1 VKKTKVKFLAK
12 IITSFTLIAL
22 VLSYVDLSQ
31 TLHTLAGIKL
41 SYLIVPIFISFLQT
55 ATSSYKWQIILSIEG
70 FAVKFPYLFKT
81 YLIGQFISLFLPTS
95 IGGDIYRIAAIKRT
109 VGDFSAGAA
118 TVIFDRV
125 SGLYALL
132 VLAVTG
138 SFALVSNEVTYWL
151 IAIVLFTPIFV
162 LVFTK
167 SRVISTLGSSDSE
180 ALRSLGRIIVSQR
193 NFISSKKV
201 VAVVILSII
210 FQSTAVLINYLYC
223 QALSLDISLI
233 HLWAIIPLI
242 YLTDMIPFSI
252 NGIGIRDSAFVFF
265 FTLLGYPAEEALAL
279 SITLI
284 SMRYL
289 IGTSGG
295 GLLLREFLLGRK
307 IL

>member
-1 VKKTKVKFLAK
+1 MKKTKVKFLAK

>member
-12 IITSFTLIAL
+12 VITSFTLIAL

-31 TLHTLAGIKL
+31 TLDTLAGIKL
-41 SYLIVPIFISFLQT
+41 SYLIVPIFISFVQT

-81 YLIGQFISLFLPTS
+81 YLIGQFVSLFLPTS

-151 IAIVLFTPIFV
+151 IAIVLFTPVFV

-167 SRVISTLGSSDSE
+167 SRGISTLGSSGSE

-210 FQSTAVLINYLYC
+210 FQSTAVLMNYLYC
-223 QALSLDISLI
+223 QALSIDISLI

>member
-1 VKKTKVKFLAK
+1 MKKTKVKFLAK

-31 TLHTLAGIKL
+31 TLDTLAGIKL
-41 SYLIVPIFISFLQT
+41 SYLIVPIFISFVQT

-81 YLIGQFISLFLPTS
+81 YLIGQFVSLFLPTS

-151 IAIVLFTPIFV
+151 IAIVLFTPVFV

-167 SRVISTLGSSDSE
+167 SRVISTLGSSGSE

-210 FQSTAVLINYLYC
+210 FQSTAVLMNYLYC
-223 QALSLDISLI
+223 QALSIDISLI